1 MIFYQNFF
9 LFFHRSIKAASKDAL
24 LLPHIET
31 IEKFLPQSFVE
42 KKGIKCFQVNPAS
55 PLKINLK

>member
-1 MIFYQNFF
+1 M
-9 LFFHRSIKAASKDAL
+9 KVASKDAL
-24 LLPHIET
+24 LLRHIET
-31 IEKFLPQSFVE
+31 IEKILSQSFVE

>member
-9 LFFHRSIKAASKDAL
+9 FVFSQINASKDAL
-24 LLPHIET
+24 LLRHIET
-31 IEKFLPQSFVE
+31 IEKILSQSFVE
-42 KKGIKCFQVNPAS
+42 KKGIKYFQVNPAS

>member
-1 MIFYQNFF
+1 M
-9 LFFHRSIKAASKDAL
+9 KAASKDAL
-24 LLPHIET
+24 LLRHIET
-31 IEKFLPQSFVE
+31 IEKFLRQSFVE